1 MLFLFRLFVMSLNV
15 WSDHLTVVRW
25 TEVRVLEYTHRFVY
39 CVYVLVYNSDVDK
52 SLRGSYTRDGYKLN
66 VRRTSTCSGRI
77 KDLLFVFSH
86 FLGDLF
92 GTLMATWR
100 WWWNEFIALKDLF
113 ENKYQFYH
121 IISFSMDN
129 VQWNYHT
136 PNHLLICLTSIPN
149 IRNEWERKETC
160 QWKFRVILPKIIM
173 HSVCGRCAMGCINI
187 ARSMHK
193 GAYDIASFNANIH
206 RRVMMKLINW

>member
-1 MLFLFRLFVMSLNV
+1 MIFGWWIYWLQVQVCDDQIDRLGFAGRGGFFFLFLVRCNGQLHCVASMRYAPQMLFSISLSFSMLLLFRLSVMSLNV

-77 KDLLFVFSH
+77 KDLLFVFPH

-113 ENKYQFYH
+113 ENKY
-121 IISFSMDN
+121 
-129 VQWNYHT
+129 
-136 PNHLLICLTSIPN
+136 
-149 IRNEWERKETC
+149 
-160 QWKFRVILPKIIM
+160 
-173 HSVCGRCAMGCINI
+173 
-187 ARSMHK
+187 
-193 GAYDIASFNANIH
+193 
-206 RRVMMKLINW
+206 